1 MSELTYNLIHRFNV
15 GDALRRSAART
26 PNQRAIHFQGRELT
40 YRDLDAMANRMAHLL
55 LDSGIGRGDKV
66 AIFAMNSPEYVAAFF
81 ACARIGAALVPI
93 NLMFTAEDVEY
104 VLEKTHVKAILLDPI
119 FAPKITAGPQRRFLI
134 DEAFRVM
141 LGTYDATPV
150 EQFVAN
156 EDECVI
162 IFTSG
167 TTARP
172 KGVALNHLN
181 WFAYLLASQTDLGL
195 DRSLRYLLAL
205 PMFHVA
211 GLVMTFACFASGCD
225 SVIIPL
231 PKPEPILNAIA
242 SQKANTIALPATV
255 WVGLMQTP
263 GIEAA
268 DLSSLKRLFVFQY
281 LPTPVFQRWR
291 QMVPHAEWVNAWGQ
305 TETTALGSTTPA
317 DELGHMLSAPDPI
330 GRESIALELRIVDD
344 QMNDVPTGQ
353 TGEIVLRGPS
363 ITPGYYEDPE
373 ANEALFQGGW
383 HHTGDIA
390 YRDANACIYF
400 VDRKK
405 DMIKSGGENVASQ
418 EVEEA
423 IAQHPGVSEVAVIG
437 LPDPYWIEKVVACVV
452 PAPGAAIT
460 EDELLA
466 HARARLATFKV
477 PKQFVLMNEFP
488 KNPTGKILKRVLRK
502 QLGEAASGA
511 AV

>member
-1 MSELTYNLIHRFNV
+1 
-15 GDALRRSAART
+15 
-26 PNQRAIHFQGRELT
+26 
-40 YRDLDAMANRMAHLL
+40 
-55 LDSGIGRGDKV
+55 
-66 AIFAMNSPEYVAAFF
+66 
-81 ACARIGAALVPI
+81 
-93 NLMFTAEDVEY
+93 
-104 VLEKTHVKAILLDPI
+104 
-119 FAPKITAGPQRRFLI
+119 
-134 DEAFRVM
+134 
-141 LGTYDATPV
+141 
-150 EQFVAN
+150 
-156 EDECVI
+156 
-162 IFTSG
+162 
-167 TTARP
+167 
-172 KGVALNHLN
+172 
-181 WFAYLLASQTDLGL
+181 
-195 DRSLRYLLAL
+195 
-205 PMFHVA
+205 
-211 GLVMTFACFASGCD
+211 MTFACFASGCD

-242 SQKANTIALPATV
+242 KHKANTLALPATV
-255 WVGLMQTP
+255 WVGLIQTP

-373 ANEALFQGGW
+373 ANQALFQGGW

-390 YRDANACIYF
+390 YRDAKACIYF

-452 PAPGAAIT
+452 PAPGFAIT

-477 PKQFVLMNEFP
+477 PKQFVIMSEFP